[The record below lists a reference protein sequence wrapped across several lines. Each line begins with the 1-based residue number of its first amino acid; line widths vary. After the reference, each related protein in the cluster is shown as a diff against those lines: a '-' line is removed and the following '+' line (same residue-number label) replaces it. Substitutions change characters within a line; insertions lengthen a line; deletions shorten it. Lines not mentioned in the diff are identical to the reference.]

1 MRIRIPIT
9 KSMLE
14 YASEAA
20 EVTAVNRTVTSP
32 YDTVAGLLGE
42 LIFAEY
48 VYQDFKKHNLYDTKG
63 KSDFFNEIEIK
74 TSAFPFRE
82 NLNLLVRADYAKKR
96 KPKFYV
102 QIILDIPTRN
112 SKQIEP
118 GVDGV
123 ICGFATAKD
132 IDDAPLKDF
141 GSKFGG
147 RGGYQCH
154 FIKINNLGDISEV
167 KKYVQN
173 VYLIS

>member
-63 KSDFFNEIEIK
+63 KSDFFNEIVFH
-74 TSAFPFRE
+74 TPT
-82 NLNLLVRADYAKKR
+82 
-96 KPKFYV
+96 PKNTVNTTNAIMGY
-102 QIILDIPTRN
+102 ISIP
-112 SKQIEP
+112 S
-118 GVDGV
+118 
-123 ICGFATAKD
+123 
-132 IDDAPLKDF
+132 IDTK
-141 GSKFGG
+141 
-147 RGGYQCH
+147 
-154 FIKINNLGDISEV
+154 
-167 KKYVQN
+167 
-173 VYLIS
+173 